1 MRVWFW
7 KIKYGDLKKKII
19 LSGKFDII
27 FRGDGRN
34 DEILNDHS
42 WTISKSNSI

>member
-1 MRVWFW
+1 M
-7 KIKYGDLKKKII
+7 KKII

-34 DEILNDHS
+34 DEILNDHP
-42 WTISKSNSI
+42 